1 MLFWTTHIASF
12 LRGPDLPPMARR
24 TYRWHLAYALFDAAA
39 GGIISITPTFALK
52 AIGGQSWQMPLR
64 ELYAAIGMLVTLYL
78 GCWMASRRKMP
89 FVVVPGL
96 LCGLS
101 SLTMALAIPNAF
113 WFLTLL
119 GVGAMFEIMTR
130 PATATI
136 LRLNYPVAQRGHA
149 TGSVRTWSSLT
160 FVVSILLSAYLL
172 QVAGDAVVVMAR
184 VQVVLAGVLSM
195 AGFLCFRQVP
205 VNEDPVEQRDRLPAE
220 ITQNLRDAVQ
230 VVRNAR
236 YRRYLVGC
244 FVDGFSGA
252 LYFPLIWA
260 FLGTTLGFK
269 YVGCAMF
276 MHAIPALTTVAL
288 TGWLG
293 RWFDRSNPWVSWA
306 WIRFAWGLDA
316 LLLAATPFTAA
327 IFPSAL
333 IVLPLT
339 GRLLRGSV
347 QGGQW
352 VLWWQIGVTHF
363 APPGQDTSRY
373 MGVMVFLNGATRLTA
388 SAMGMVLASL
398 NVPTTTILTI
408 GGAGVILSGAYSLA
422 QARRERREHRPQTV
436 SEFESQCLARTLA
449 VRHHGVKEMLRHTDE

>member
-1 MLFWTTHIASF
+1 MLSWAAHIAGF
-12 LRGPDLPPMARR
+12 LRSPDLPAVARR
-24 TYRWHLAYALFDAAA
+24 TYRWHLAYALLDAAA
-39 GGIISITPTFALK
+39 GGMLANAPSLALK

-64 ELYAAIGMLVTLYL
+64 ELYAAVGMLVTLYL
-78 GCWMASRRKMP
+78 GCWMATRRKMP

-101 SLTMALAIPNAF
+101 SLAMAWSMHSAY
-113 WFLTLL
+113 WFLTLF

-130 PATATI
+130 PATAAI
-136 LRLNYPVAQRGHA
+136 LRLNYPADQRGHA
-149 TGSVRTWSSLT
+149 TGCVRTWSSLT

-172 QVAGDAVVVMAR
+172 QLAGGAAIVMAR
-184 VQVVLAGVLSM
+184 VQIVLAGVLSM

-205 VNEDPVEQRDRLPAE
+205 VNEVPVEQRDRLPAE
-220 ITQNLRDAVQ
+220 VVQNLRDAVH
-230 VVRNAR
+230 VVRDAR
-236 YRRYLVGC
+236 YRRYLIGC
-244 FVDGFSGA
+244 FIDGFSGA

-260 FLGTTLGFK
+260 FLGTTLGFA

-327 IFPSAL
+327 IFPSAV
-333 IVLPLT
+333 IVLPLV

-373 MGVMVFLNGATRLTA
+373 TGVMVFLNGVTRLTA
-388 SAMGMVLASL
+388 SAMGMVLAGL
-398 NVPTTTILTI
+398 KVPTTTILML
-408 GGAGVILSGAYSLA
+408 GGVGVILSGVYSLV

-436 SEFESQCLARTLA
+436 AEFESQFLNHAPSLEEVSCK
-449 VRHHGVKEMLRHTDE
+449 VPSCKS